1 MKAAQ
6 PPLSAAACGACPLG
20 NTEAVLR
27 RVNAALEEQARSL
40 GQALHDESGQ
50 ALTAALISLAA
61 AYDLAPPAVQSHLD
75 RVKQHLEQLENQLQR
90 LASELRPRMLDDFG
104 LVAALELMIEST
116 SANDRLTITFAPRL
130 LGPIAAPIETAVYR
144 FAQESI
150 TNILRHSRATRAVV
164 ELQELHGALRC
175 SIRDNGVGFD
185 VLRRSHAG
193 LGLAGMRKR
202 LRALGGVL
210 MIDSAPGHG
219 TSLMATI
226 PMEERQ

>member
-1 MKAAQ
+1 MTSV
-6 PPLSAAACGACPLG
+6 PPASAVPCEGCPHG

-27 RVNAALEEQARSL
+27 RVNAALEEQARSI

-50 ALTAALISLAA
+50 ALAAALISLAA
-61 AYDLAPPAVQSHLD
+61 AYDLAPPPARPHLD
-75 RVKQHLEQLENQLQR
+75 AVKQHLEQLEDQLRR

-116 SANDRLTITFAPRL
+116 SANDRLTITFAPQL

-164 ELQELHGALRC
+164 ELQELSGALCC

-185 VLRRSHAG
+185 VRRRSHAG
-193 LGLAGMRKR
+193 LGFAGMRSR
-202 LRALGGVL
+202 LRALGGAL

-226 PMEERQ
+226 PMEGRQ